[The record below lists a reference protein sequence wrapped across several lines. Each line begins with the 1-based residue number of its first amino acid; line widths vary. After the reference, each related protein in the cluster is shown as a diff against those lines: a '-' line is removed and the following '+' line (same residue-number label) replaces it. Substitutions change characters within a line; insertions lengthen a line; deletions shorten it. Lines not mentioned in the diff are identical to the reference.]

1 MLNSGR
7 IDENNLKGLLQSCRR
22 QVHPGRAGRGDSRAL
37 VLESVLDNSHPFQSW
52 MAGRGREGSH

>member
-1 MLNSGR
+1 MLNSGQ
-7 IDENNLKGLLQSCRR
+7 INENNLKLLQSCKR
-22 QVHPGRAGRGDSRAL
+22 QVSSGQAGRRGSHAL